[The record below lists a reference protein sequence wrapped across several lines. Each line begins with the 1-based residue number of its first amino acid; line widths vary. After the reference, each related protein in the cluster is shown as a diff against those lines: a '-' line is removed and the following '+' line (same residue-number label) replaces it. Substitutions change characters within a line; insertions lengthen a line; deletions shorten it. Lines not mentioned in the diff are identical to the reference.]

1 MLNHSDMT
9 EAAEAVYHFLSLEYW
24 MSPSAM
30 MRITGMTEAQC
41 QLILTQLVIAGLAD
55 DNGGT
60 GKRFKR
66 CQRAGGILL

>member
-9 EAAEAVYHFLSLEYW
+9 EAAEAIYHFLSPERW

-30 MRITGMTEAQC
+30 MRITGMTEARC

-55 DNGGT
+55 DNGGK
-60 GKRFKR
+60 GMRFKR
-66 CQRAGGILL
+66 CRSATGTLL